1 MSAEKTELSSVII
14 SRTDSIGDVMLTL
27 PICGIIR
34 KAFPLCKIIFLGRSY
49 TRQIIAC
56 CEYVDEFINW
66 DELRDLNEEQQADA
80 IRAVGADAI
89 LHVFPDKKIA
99 YAAKKAGVPI
109 RVGTS
114 HRFFHLFTCNRRID
128 FTRKKSELH
137 EAQLNMKLLKGIGMD
152 TTYSLHDLDSYSGFK
167 RIPELKPEWEALLKP
182 GKFHLIMHPRSKGSA
197 REWGLDNFSKLIALL
212 PEEKFQLFVSGTKE
226 EGANMRTFID
236 SNPRL
241 TDLTGRMKLDEF
253 IAFINSSDGLVA
265 ASTGPL
271 HIASALGKKAIGIF
285 APMRPI
291 HPGRWAPIGTHAGYL
306 VMDKDCADCRKSENC
321 HCIREISPEQVAAQF
336 MFP

>member
-128 FTRKKSELH
+128 FTRKK
-137 EAQLNMKLLKGIGMD
+137 
-152 TTYSLHDLDSYSGFK
+152 
-167 RIPELKPEWEALLKP
+167 
-182 GKFHLIMHPRSKGSA
+182 
-197 REWGLDNFSKLIALL
+197 
-212 PEEKFQLFVSGTKE
+212 
-226 EGANMRTFID
+226 
-236 SNPRL
+236 
-241 TDLTGRMKLDEF
+241 
-253 IAFINSSDGLVA
+253 
-265 ASTGPL
+265 
-271 HIASALGKKAIGIF
+271 
-285 APMRPI
+285 
-291 HPGRWAPIGTHAGYL
+291 
-306 VMDKDCADCRKSENC
+306 
-321 HCIREISPEQVAAQF
+321 
-336 MFP
+336 